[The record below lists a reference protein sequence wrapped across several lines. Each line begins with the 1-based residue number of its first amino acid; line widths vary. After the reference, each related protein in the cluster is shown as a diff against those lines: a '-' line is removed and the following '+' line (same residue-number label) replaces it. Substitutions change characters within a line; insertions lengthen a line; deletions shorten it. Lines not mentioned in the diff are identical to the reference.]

1 MWKVPFKY
9 PSRISL
15 YSRGEMGVSTPPP
28 VSPVRAEVRIST
40 FRVAKHSSMPM
51 ASKNRWREGEAGT
64 RTMALVPPLAEEVV
78 GDLQAAARAWP
89 LPCM

>member
-1 MWKVPFKY
+1 MWKVPFRY

-64 RTMALVPPLAEEVV
+64 RTMALSPRWRRKSSATFSSC
-78 GDLQAAARAWP
+78 RAWP